1 MVFFKDDSMHGYR
14 PVARTLRRS
23 IERVGGVCV
32 MVVAV
37 CGSARAGELDLRS
50 TDLPPI
56 QLDRSALSVS
66 TRLPGA
72 PLVAAPRLD
81 AAARV
86 QPDTRGFYRG
96 YVLPRMN
103 TQLDRLRVYGAMPT
117 SGQALSEFVFLDQVT
132 DAAQQRAE
140 KGVRRAVKYYLL
152 ETTSV
157 GRWIQSFGTESAQ
170 TPTGA
175 PRTQRA
181 FRTGLG
187 IAHGLP
193 RAEMRYGVGRS
204 VLRLAVGA
212 DQTVGF
218 EFRRNGHS
226 AGTAVSA
233 RYDWDE
239 DTVSMGWR
247 ISF

>member
-1 MVFFKDDSMHGYR
+1 MNGYR
-14 PVARTLRRS
+14 PAARTLRRS
-23 IERVGGVCV
+23 LERVGGVCV
-32 MVVAV
+32 MVAAL
-37 CGSARAGELDLRS
+37 CGPARAGELDLRS

-56 QLDRSALSVS
+56 QLDRSTLSVS

-86 QPDTRGFYRG
+86 QPDTRGFYRA
-96 YVLPRMN
+96 YLLPRMT
-103 TQLDRLRVYGAMPT
+103 TQFDRLRAYGVPT
-117 SGQALSEFVFLDQVT
+117 SGQALSEFMFLDDVT
-132 DAAQQRAE
+132 EAAQQRAE
-140 KGVRRAVKYYLL
+140 KGVRRAVKIYLL
-152 ETTSV
+152 ETTGV
-157 GRWIQSFGTESAQ
+157 GRWVQSFGTESNK

-175 PRTQRA
+175 PRAQRA

-204 VLRLAVGA
+204 VVRLAVGA

-239 DTVSMGWR
+239 DTVSFGWR
-247 ISF
+247 IAF